1 MVLYFTG
8 TGNSHYIAQRIAK
21 ALGDE
26 LFSIN
31 DRIKAGSGEPVN
43 TGSQVVIA
51 APTYAWRLPVIV
63 SEWIAETDFIG
74 AEKIWFVMDCGAQI
88 GNAAKYNSALST
100 RKKLQYMGTA
110 QIIMPENYIAMFP
123 VPDSEEAAQTI
134 ANAEPDIDD
143 VIARIS
149 ASQEFAKPRNN
160 FIDRMMSGPVNRMF
174 YPFCVKARAFAA
186 GDGCISCGKCVELC
200 PLNNVSLKDGRP
212 VWGKE
217 CTHCMACIAYCP
229 TECIEYGKKSIG
241 KPRYHFEERWS

>member
-241 KPRYHFEERWS
+241 KPRYHFEEK